1 MSERRLALAR
11 TRIKFCGLTREQDV
25 DVAVAAG
32 ADALGFVLWPGS
44 KRGIDESRLARLS
57 ARVPAFVTRVGLFV
71 DPSPALVARCAEFL
85 DLLQLHGDE
94 SPALCSSFTRP
105 WIKALRMREGLDLH
119 AAIELY
125 GSARAVLLD
134 AYRPGV
140 PGGTGETFD
149 WSRIPASLA
158 KPVILAGGLT
168 PANVADAIATVR
180 PFAVDV
186 SGGVEADAG
195 IKDSER
201 MLAFVDAVRRADHAN
216 LDG

>member
-1 MSERRLALAR
+1 MPISLR
-11 TRIKFCGLTREQDV
+11 TRIKFCGMTRPQDV
-25 DVAVAAG
+25 DAAVAAG
-32 ADALGFVLWPGS
+32 ADALGFVLWSGS
-44 KRGIDESRLARLS
+44 KRAIDEQRLAELS

-71 DPSPALVARCAEFL
+71 DPSASLVARCAPHL
-85 DLLQLHGDE
+85 DLLQFHGDE
-94 SPALCSSFTRP
+94 TPEACEAAGRP

-119 AAIELY
+119 GAAETY
-125 GSARAVLLD
+125 RGARALLLD

-168 PANVADAIATVR
+168 PDNVDAAIAAVG

-186 SGGVEADAG
+186 SGGIETAPGVKDAT
-195 IKDSER
+195 R
-201 MLAFVDAVRRADHAN
+201 MAAFLSAVRRADEWRSR
-216 LDG
+216 

>member
-1 MSERRLALAR
+1 MTVLASQRR
-11 TRIKFCGLTREQDV
+11 TRIKFCGLTREADV
-25 DVAVAAG
+25 DAAVAAG

-44 KRGIDESRLARLS
+44 RRAIDERRLAELS

-71 DPSPALVARCAEFL
+71 DPAPSLVERCAPHL
-85 DLLQLHGDE
+85 DLLQFHGDE
-94 SPALCSSFTRP
+94 SPEVCEASGRP
-105 WIKALRMREGLDLH
+105 WIKALRMREGLDLP
-119 AAIELY
+119 AAAEAY
-125 GSARAVLLD
+125 HGARALLLD

-168 PANVADAIATVR
+168 PDNVDAAIAAVG

-186 SGGVEADAG
+186 SGGIETAPGVKDAA
-195 IKDSER
+195 R
-201 MLAFVDAVRRADHAN
+201 MAAFLGAVRRADERRAR
-216 LDG
+216 